1 MKLKKLTL
9 NESEQIASIIDNEG
23 FWYALTEG
31 YLAPEDILIDTN
43 EIDRIKK
50 AINIVIEFRDICPEV

>member
-9 NESEQIASIIDNEG
+9 NQAENIASIIENEG

-31 YLAPEDILIDTN
+31 YLAPEDVLKNKDEIN
-43 EIDRIKK
+43 EVKK
-50 AINIVIEFRDICPEV
+50 AINIVIEFRDICPEL